1 MPNIG
6 PWEIILLLFLALL
19 LFGAKRLPEIGRSV
33 GESMREFKKSIRD
46 QTEDVRTSAA
56 EVRAEVAEVR
66 HSATGTAHDIRSELS
81 DPLADTVAAVPM
93 APKEHTLA

>member
-6 PWEIILLLFLALL
+6 PWEIILLLFLAMM

-46 QTEDVRTSAA
+46 QTEDVRVATSDI
-56 EVRAEVAEVR
+56 RAEVADMRQSVTG
-66 HSATGTAHDIRSELS
+66 ATADIHGELAIPS
-81 DPLADTVAAVPM
+81 LDTVAATQR
-93 APKEHTLA
+93 EHDAA